1 MYRNQTPRP
10 VFTGNMDSHAHQVP
24 QQQQRQYSPYQ
35 PYHNT
40 HIMQTVPHGFSPTGT
55 PPYLNY
61 APVSGPLPTFSA
73 QALQTFAPRQLGVTN
88 DAPIVPIQSLHP
100 EKVLVIVSGRTVR
113 PPTVKTLPDK
123 KESNKIRWLQSFTIK
138 DDLDTIEVTFWHNTR
153 EHLEMNSGIT
163 LDQVVHVWTDDVK
176 SKNKSSLGGNTTAHS
191 ATSSPLTLTLS
202 EGKAGHKVV
211 YGSEQEQATM
221 FKTALGVNSG
231 GAVCAVQVKN
241 IVTACKN
248 LEHQRS
254 NVVVCTN
261 STSIVNTKNG
271 SKSRRVI
278 TVFDSHGQYAAL
290 TLWGDEMCSASDA
303 WTPMETSPQL
313 SIYAMKPQITV
324 SFQTHIQV
332 NPICKNVEWLRHFAD
347 QCASLPDQLNPVAD
361 SSEVQLTQ
369 IQSCY
374 YIIDI
379 SNCFDTLGFLETVYG
394 FYYAVICQLDIDNYS
409 DMLLSNCP
417 LCKKPITSFKIEAC
431 PSCRIAPP
439 NEDQWQY
446 NMSRFISFMDHT
458 AELTHPNMP
467 SGIITDLFGFQPKE
481 FARLSMV
488 ERAQRRFFLERF
500 KIYFKIS
507 NSSTGACQ
515 PRVQILSIE
524 RAHLPEVVA

>member
-1 MYRNQTPRP
+1 
-10 VFTGNMDSHAHQVP
+10 
-24 QQQQRQYSPYQ
+24 
-35 PYHNT
+35 
-40 HIMQTVPHGFSPTGT
+40 MQTVPHGFSHTGT
-55 PPYLNY
+55 PSYLNY
-61 APVSGPLPTFSA
+61 APVPVPLPTFSA

-88 DAPIVPIQSLHP
+88 DAPMVPIQSLHP
-100 EKVLVIVSGRTVR
+100 EKVLVMHMLRYLLRSSISDIRLQIVSGRTVR

-138 DDLDTIEVTFWHNTR
+138 DDLDTIEVAFWHNTR

-176 SKNKSSLGGNTTAHS
+176 PKNKSSLSGNATAPS

-202 EGKAGHKVV
+202 ESKAGHKVV

-254 NVVVCTN
+254 NVVVCVKKTS

-290 TLWGDEMCSASDA
+290 TLWGDEMCSAADA

-313 SIYAMKPQITV
+313 SMYAMKPQITV

-332 NPICKNVEWLRHFAD
+332 NPICKNVEWLRHFAE

-374 YIIDI
+374 CIIDI

-394 FYYAVICQLDIDNYS
+394 FCYALICQLDIDNHS

-417 LCKKPITSFKIEAC
+417 LCKKPITSFKIEGC
-431 PSCRIAPP
+431 PSCRIGPP

-446 NMSRFISFMDHT
+446 NMSRYISFLDHT
-458 AELTHPNMP
+458 AELTHPNVP
-467 SGIITDLFGFQPKE
+467 SGIIADLFGFQPKE
-481 FARLSMV
+481 FGRLSMV

-500 KIYFKIS
+500 KIYFKV
-507 NSSTGACQ
+507 SSLMTTQKG
-515 PRVQILSIE
+515 
-524 RAHLPEVVA
+524 